1 MLFALLVWI
10 GHNLPMTEPK
20 DLPYT
25 IRCRELIARTDGLKV
40 QILTLAAGEEIPWH
54 SHTIID
60 DDFFCMEGP
69 MIIETRRPEG
79 AQHLKPGQTFKVP
92 SGQPHRVT
100 GVVGGSCRFLLVQG
114 IGEHDWVP
122 E

>member
-1 MLFALLVWI
+1 
-10 GHNLPMTEPK
+10 MTEPK

-25 IRCRELIARTDGLKV
+25 IQGREQVARTEGLRV

-54 SHTIID
+54 HHSQID

-69 MIIETRRPEG
+69 MLVETRQPDVAHRLE
-79 AQHLKPGQTFKVP
+79 PGQTVKVP
-92 SGQPHRVT
+92 VGQPHRVS
-100 GVVGGSCRFLLVQG
+100 GEGGGPCRFLLVQG

-122 E
+122 D